1 MRKFDRWLAEQFF
14 RGILALIFFPF
25 CLSTPHYASFFLSL
39 LWSLQTDFYFPLAF
53 LSSRRFLYVYSF
65 SNLPQPVPSDFT
77 YTFSFFPFFFHCHL
91 NSNQLDSF
99 LPFPFLPTTSCVSA
113 LSPSFFYFHNGP
125 SRFVIY
131 FAAHL
136 SSSSIFD
143 FCFSLSSE
151 IRHVF
156 FSFFVF
162 ILNSLPVFPY
172 LRYFLFFSYF
182 KLFLISSHSSFFNF
196 YHPLFQFAKR
206 FCLFHAWFEN
216 IKKDFSIPHYFHSV
230 WDTITGKQ
238 QNPIQSYS
246 CYLHIKQTIRL
257 FPLFFSFVS
266 LRHDFYLRHA
276 KVKRKIWMYTYGWLK
291 YQINQLDGLSYFL

>member
-1 MRKFDRWLAEQFF
+1 MLHSFFHSYDLFKQIFIFLWLFSLLVDFF
-14 RGILALIFFPF
+14 MSILSLIYLNLFLLILHILF
-25 CLSTPHYASFFLSL
+25 HFFLSSSTVTLILINSIPFSHFLFFL
-39 LWSLQTDFYFPLAF
+39 LLLVYQPCPHHFFISIMVPLA
-53 LSSRRFLYVYSF
+53 
-65 SNLPQPVPSDFT
+65 
-77 YTFSFFPFFFHCHL
+77 
-91 NSNQLDSF
+91 
-99 LPFPFLPTTSCVSA
+99 
-113 LSPSFFYFHNGP
+113 
-125 SRFVIY
+125 
-131 FAAHL
+131 
-136 SSSSIFD
+136 
-143 FCFSLSSE
+143 SLSILPPTCHRLLFLIFAS
-151 IRHVF
+151 HYLPKSAMFF